1 LKIKKKTK
9 KENPKFE
16 DEEQEATAATQADRS
31 SSRNINRF
39 LLVSINF
46 NVLLLFVVD
55 DKYSINFDIFKLK
68 ISGPQVV
75 HFMTEICY

>member
-1 LKIKKKTK
+1 LKIKKTK

-46 NVLLLFVVD
+46 LFLFVVD
-55 DKYSINFDIFKLK
+55 DKYSINFDIFKLN
-68 ISGPQVV
+68 
-75 HFMTEICY
+75 

>member
-1 LKIKKKTK
+1 LKIKKTK

-39 LLVSINF
+39 LLVSIN
-46 NVLLLFVVD
+46 VLFLFVVD
-55 DKYSINFDIFKLK
+55 DKYSINFDIFKLN
-68 ISGPQVV
+68 
-75 HFMTEICY
+75 